1 MKKAATERIPKD
13 IINEKVATV
22 RIPKDIINDKSSH
35 RKNSEGYYYK

>member
-1 MKKAATERIPKD
+1 MTKVATERIPKD

-35 RKNSEGYYYK
+35 RKNSEGYYK